1 MIFHNNWLSNSLT
14 DSIYSKQ
21 EETDEVKQNFDYRRK
36 YSNEGYNVVIDN
48 LYNEDVIIQDH
59 SNPINES
66 RTDRKLH
73 LSIDTHAVKGSKIL
87 WNEDIWL
94 IVSSIK
100 NVGEAYK
107 TTQIQQCNYTLPYQ
121 LGTSMIIQEP
131 CIVEDTQTTIGE
143 DQNNVMTVPDAF
155 RHILIQYNANTAKL
169 VKGKRIFIDRVCD
182 NPSVYTI
189 TKVDRI
195 VHMDGDNGLLY
206 LTCNENQTTD
216 KDRKD
221 LLIADYIPSSTP
233 TPSPTPTSSGSCT
246 ITMNNGTAYTTVQN
260 IRIGGTGNYFNALFK
275 DTNGNVLTNLTPTW
289 TLTDLNGITNSDI
302 IMSTVDGYPLRI
314 KVKIAYKTTLIGS
327 SFKIHLI
334 DSGNTLSSYDVICK
348 VVSL

>member
-1 MIFHNNWLSNSLT
+1 MSINWDLYNARLNLHGNTQKDRIIKEFQTIKENKAMTNPSCKT
-14 DSIYSKQ
+14 VIIEGISKQ
-21 EETDEVKQNFDYRRK
+21 VLIDSKTDKNKFLMSPVNHSDTILLGNKVVWNNINFLVT
-36 YSNEGYNVVIDN
+36 E
-48 LYNEDVIIQDH
+48 
-59 SNPINES
+59 
-66 RTDRKLH
+66 
-73 LSIDTHAVKGSKIL
+73 LSIDNDVYVNST
-87 WNEDIWL
+87 
-94 IVSSIK
+94 
-100 NVGEAYK
+100 
-107 TTQIQQCNYTLPYQ
+107 IQQCNYTLPFQ
-121 LGTSMIIQEP
+121 LGTSTIIQEP
-131 CIVEDTQTTIGE
+131 CIVSDSQSTIGE

-155 RHILIQYNANTAKL
+155 RHILVQYNTNTSKL

-182 NPSVYTI
+182 NPSVYEI

-206 LTCNENQTTD
+206 LTCNEGQTID

-221 LLIADYIPSSTP
+221 LLIADYISSSTP

-334 DSGNTLSSYDVICK
+334 DSGNTLSSYDVSCK

>member
-1 MIFHNNWLSNSLT
+1 MVISMNLSYFQKINNAYNTNNLRDVDLYEIKQAIS
-14 DSIYSKQ
+14 DSFEDTIDYQVVTKRDNTKQ
-21 EETDEVKQNFDYRRK
+21 
-36 YSNEGYNVVIDN
+36 G
-48 LYNEDVIIQDH
+48 L
-59 SNPINES
+59 
-66 RTDRKLH
+66 
-73 LSIDTHAVKGSKIL
+73 
-87 WNEDIWL
+87 L
-94 IVSSIK
+94 IVKEKNPYKKSIK
-100 NVGEAYK
+100 AKPSETFNLGDDFKWNNLDWLVVEKDSDNKIYDTGI
-107 TTQIQQCNYTLPYQ
+107 IQQCNYTLPFQ
-121 LGTSMIIQEP
+121 LGTSIIIQEP
-131 CIVEDTQTTIGE
+131 CIVSDSQTTIGE
-143 DQNNVMTVPDAF
+143 DKNNVITVPDTLK
-155 RHILIQYNANTAKL
+155 HILIQCNSNTNKL

-182 NPSVYTI
+182 NPSVYEI
-189 TKVDRI
+189 TKADRI

-206 LTCNENQTTD
+206 LTCNEGQTTD
-216 KDRKD
+216 KDRPD

-334 DSGNTLSSYDVICK
+334 DSGNTLSSYDVSCK